1 MLTCIHVALC
11 VEVIPMEVTLHVE
24 LVDCSQST
32 VAKLRN
38 YKLDNYIASLHTV
51 FILYLIQFILYLT
64 IFCGTTYFLYFYS
77 GYLKLRWFNLDYQLL
92 YISQFSMIMCLMIF
106 YTN

>member
-51 FILYLIQFILYLT
+51 FILYLIHIYIVFNYILGNDILFI
-64 IFCGTTYFLYFYS
+64 FLFWLS
-77 GYLKLRWFNLDYQLL
+77 
-92 YISQFSMIMCLMIF
+92 
-106 YTN
+106 